1 MKNKRIFVLGYFGF
15 YNPGDDIMVEIIK
28 DNFREFNLIFL
39 VKKNYYK
46 VKIIK
51 RYNLIKFFYK
61 FRKGDVL
68 INSGGIFQDV
78 TSLRSF
84 FYYFFMNLIVILK
97 KGKIISI
104 NIDAV
109 DIKRKITFKAFNYIL
124 KNSTLTIFRDKE
136 SFKMFKKKYNNIY
149 FLPDIVFIYK
159 IIKKR
164 NKFLYDRLFNPVKD
178 INTREIDFSLRDIL
192 VINKGEESIL
202 KNLKIFNKNIFIYNY
217 HNMMDLLDL
226 ISRSKIVITG
236 RYHIAI
242 LSIIFNKVIY
252 LFNLSNKILE
262 LSKEYKIN
270 FYEKNI
276 DSKNKSNYNIINI
289 TEIKKE
295 WNVMIKKIKREIR

>member
-97 KGKIISI
+97 KGKIISL

-124 KNSTLTIFRDKE
+124 KNSTLTIFRDRE

-164 NKFLYDRLFNPVKD
+164 NKFLYDRLFNPVKNID
-178 INTREIDFSLRDIL
+178 IKKIDFSIRDIL